1 MNTYKPNFNDPRVIS
16 RCKLALG
23 FACGVISETKS
34 HSWSSR
40 YIDKFFGI
48 SSNPLS
54 AFLRKTLLIC
64 TDEFYCFNQLDA
76 KKNKC
81 KEYRL
86 NKEGVRSLREILKT
100 NNIQLYP
107 SVLQVAQVD
116 HKQELDS
123 GNFTYNDKSNR
134 LWHPLQRYRKEYR
147 TQILADAGYIH
158 DYDIE
163 CSAPTLI
170 HQYAQHLG
178 MDEYLFALRKY
189 LTDRTAIRDQI
200 SQELELDTMAVKEI
214 INALFAGAVISKNK
228 DSDIY
233 HILNGDIARIEY
245 LKQNE
250 FIKELVSDIKTC
262 WTYIRPHMQ
271 KRTRVQISGKERLL
285 PLTSRQKWNVYF
297 ELERVILNSV
307 RTYLNDKS
315 IRYFLIHDGWTCD
328 REVDRE
334 ELENYVR
341 DETGYEIK
349 FDYLKTNNIQL
360 YPIVT
365 VVAEESNNEF

>member
-1 MNTYKPNFNDPRVIS
+1 
-16 RCKLALG
+16 
-23 FACGVISETKS
+23 
-34 HSWSSR
+34 
-40 YIDKFFGI
+40 
-48 SSNPLS
+48 
-54 AFLRKTLLIC
+54 
-64 TDEFYCFNQLDA
+64 
-76 KKNKC
+76 
-81 KEYRL
+81 
-86 NKEGVRSLREILKT
+86 
-100 NNIQLYP
+100 
-107 SVLQVAQVD
+107 
-116 HKQELDS
+116 
-123 GNFTYNDKSNR
+123 
-134 LWHPLQRYRKEYR
+134 
-147 TQILADAGYIH
+147 
-158 DYDIE
+158 
-163 CSAPTLI
+163 
-170 HQYAQHLG
+170 

>member
-1 MNTYKPNFNDPRVIS
+1 MEIYKHIYNNPQTIR
-16 RCKLALG
+16 RCKLALA
-23 FACGVISETKS
+23 FACGVMSETKPQQ
-34 HSWSSR
+34 WSST
-40 YIDKFFGI
+40 YINKYFGMYGR
-48 SSNPLS
+48 PLS
-54 AFLRKTLLIC
+54 KWLRKTLLIC
-64 TDEFYCFNQLDA
+64 TDEFYEFNIPGKQGIC
-76 KKNKC
+76 KK
-81 KEYRL
+81 YIL
-86 NKEGVRSLREILKT
+86 NVEGVRFLKEALKID
-100 NNIQLYP
+100 NIQLYP
-107 SVLQVAQVD
+107 IVTALSHSD

-147 TQILADAGYIH
+147 TQILGDAGYIH
-158 DYDIE
+158 DYDIQ

-178 MDEYLFALRKY
+178 LDEYLFALRKY
-189 LTDRTAIRDQI
+189 LNDRTAVRDEL
-200 SQELELDTMAVKEI
+200 SQQLELDPDAVKEI

-271 KRTRVQISGKERLL
+271 KRTRVVNGKERLL
-285 PLTSRQKWNVYF
+285 PLNARQKWNVYF
-297 ELERVILNSV
+297 ELERVVLNSV
-307 RTYLNDKS
+307 RTYLDERS
-315 IRYFLIHDGWTCD
+315 IKYFLIHDGWTCN

-334 ELENYVR
+334 ELGNYVR
-341 DETGYEIK
+341 DTTGYEIK
-349 FDYLKTNNIQL
+349 FDYMKTTNIQI
-360 YPIVT
+360 YPIIT
-365 VVAEESNNEF
+365 A